1 MFEDFP
7 EELEEICDEYSI
19 SEEELSQFMEA
30 IENKLNE
37 SDIKSEMLDADIKMS
52 LLRFAVENY
61 YSHPEYQ
68 QLIPQEEP
76 NLEKSVNIAFTKI
89 FPDYSYNDDLEIPKR
104 R

>member
-19 SEEELSQFMEA
+19 TEEELSQFMEA
-30 IENKLNE
+30 IKNKLNE
-37 SDIKSEMLDADIKMS
+37 ADIKSEMQDADIEMS
-52 LLRFAVENY
+52 LLRLAVENY
-61 YSHPEYQ
+61 YSHPEYH
-68 QLIPQEEP
+68 QLIPQEGQ
-76 NLEKSVNIAFTKI
+76 NLEESVNIAFTKI